1 MCAANAHSVTVTQL
15 CNMWKNVNCLYTLTS
30 WYDIINDMVYDMI
43 YNMKGYDT
51 VYDMI
56 YINKKSERCVLIYRL
71 F

>member
-15 CNMWKNVNCLYTLTS
+15 CNMWKSVNCLYTLTS
-30 WYDIINDMVYDMI
+30 WYDIIYDMVYDMI

-56 YINKKSERCVLIYRL
+56 
-71 F
+71 